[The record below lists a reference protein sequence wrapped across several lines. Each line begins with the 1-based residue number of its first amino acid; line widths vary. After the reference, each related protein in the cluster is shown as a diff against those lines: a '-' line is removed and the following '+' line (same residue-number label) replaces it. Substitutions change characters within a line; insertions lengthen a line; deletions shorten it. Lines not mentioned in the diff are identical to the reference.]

1 MADAADVALHHRFS
15 GAQRRMATRKCS
27 LETPKAKTSD
37 APIALPEQRFAR
49 HAAVA
54 VHVGT
59 TKRTW
64 PRCFSRLFPSTARD
78 APRRQD
84 FVW

>member
-1 MADAADVALHHRFS
+1 MADAADVALHHHFS
-15 GAQRRMATRKCS
+15 GAQRRMAACKCS
-27 LETPKAKTSD
+27 LEIPQAKTSD
-37 APIALPEQRFAR
+37 DHTALPEQCLAR

-54 VHVGT
+54 VYVGT
-59 TKRTW
+59 TKRSW
-64 PRCFSRLFPSTARD
+64 ARCFSRLFSSTARD